1 MLIVKALGCIVLLPI
16 GVSTTDLAVN
26 KQMLN
31 VGVGQVGTNEIK
43 KGQKKTL
50 ADSVLHFQ
58 MLIGQKKDA
67 ELILI
72 MCM

>member
-31 VGVGQVGTNEIK
+31 MGVGVMVASGDQ
-43 KGQKKTL
+43 
-50 ADSVLHFQ
+50 
-58 MLIGQKKDA
+58 
-67 ELILI
+67 
-72 MCM
+72 